1 MAQIALSSMALLL
14 AAAYAASIIWR
25 SGHTFATYASVAT
38 IAVSAAVEFFD
49 LAAVSG
55 YGDPL
60 RWKQY
65 SLIAE
70 GVLPAAWL
78 VFSLTHARTV
88 GVRFVTAAQRVFVA
102 ASLAFP
108 AIVLAM
114 PRSTFFYSPDFYSER
129 ILFLSNSGYFFY
141 CGLLVCVVISLI
153 NLEATFSNASL
164 SSRWKIKFDF
174 IGAGSFLAV
183 LIFYYSQGLLYRTI
197 NMNLMPLRSLVFIL
211 ALGMMLYSLLAR
223 GNGVRITVSRN
234 MAYKSVVLFAVGLYL
249 VALGIMGE
257 GLRYFGEGHEK
268 TLAIGVAFVVGICLL
283 VVLLSETA
291 KRKIKV
297 FLHKNFYQSKYDY
310 RTQWLQFTD
319 RLASARQ
326 GDDLKSAIL
335 SGYCE
340 IFAMGCGGLFVRDA
354 DSNEFRWVAGH
365 ELPYTAA
372 VLSPEDPVVAPMIA
386 RTWVINLREDGPAL
400 PLELETY
407 FNANGIQF
415 LVPLFSSRVLEAVL
429 VLGRPVN
436 KNEQYL
442 YEDYDL
448 MKTLARQAASALLN
462 YRLSEQLARS
472 RELEVMGRV
481 SAFIIHDLKNL
492 VYTLSLT
499 VDNGREHIA
508 DPEFQED
515 LLDTLSNTVNRM
527 KVLIS
532 RLKNLPEKQSLE
544 LEQVNLHRLVVDTA
558 AMVPGTGVITVVG
571 TDTPAEVDREEIQ
584 KVVMNLLVNALEATE
599 GKGPVKVQVG
609 AGSDPFIR
617 VSDDGCGI
625 PEDFLRTQLFS
636 PFKTTKKK
644 GLGIGLY
651 QCRQIVEAHG
661 GHIDVESAVGVGT
674 IFTVWLKSGDQVP
687 GTGDRNQTEV

>member
-1 MAQIALSSMALLL
+1 MFQLILSSLALLL
-14 AAAYAASIIWR
+14 SAVYATTTLWRGGRTLAS
-25 SGHTFATYASVAT
+25 YVSVLA
-38 IAVSAAVEFFD
+38 ISVSAVIEFCDLLAV
-49 LAAVSG
+49 AG
-55 YGDPL
+55 YGAPL
-60 RWKQY
+60 DWKHY

-70 GVLPAAWL
+70 GLLPAAWFI
-78 VFSLTHARTV
+78 FSLTHARDL
-88 GVRFVTAAQRVFVA
+88 GGRFVTVAQRLLLA

-108 AIVLAM
+108 CVVFAL
-114 PRSTFFYSPDFYSER
+114 PRSSFFYSPDFNAEHV
-129 ILFLSNSGYFFY
+129 LFLSNPGYVFY
-141 CGLLVCVVISLI
+141 GGLLVYVVISLI
-153 NLEATFSNASL
+153 NMEATFSNASL

-174 IGAGSFLAV
+174 IGTGSFLAV

-223 GNGVRITVSRN
+223 GNGVRIAVSRS

-249 VALGIMGE
+249 VAVGLMGE
-257 GLRYFGEGHEK
+257 GLKYFGEGHQK
-268 TLAIGVAFVVGICLL
+268 TLALGVAFVVGICLL

-319 RLASARQ
+319 RLASARKE
-326 GDDLKSAIL
+326 DDLWAAIL

-340 IFAMGCGGLFVRDA
+340 IFAMGCGGLFVRNGEHND
-354 DSNEFRWVAGH
+354 FRWAAGH
-365 ELPYTAA
+365 ELPVTEVVLA
-372 VLSPEDPVVAPMIA
+372 VGDQVVSPMVERSWVV
-386 RTWVINLREDGPAL
+386 NLREDKPATL
-400 PLELETY
+400 PEQETY
-407 FNANGIQF
+407 FTENGIQF
-415 LVPLFSSRVLEAVL
+415 LVPLFSAEDLEAVL

-436 KNEQYL
+436 QNEQYL

-448 MKTLARQAASALLN
+448 MKTLARQAASALMN
-462 YRLSEQLARS
+462 HRLSEQLARS

-499 VDNGREHIA
+499 VDNAQEHIA

-515 LLDTLSNTVNRM
+515 MLDTLSNTVNRM

-532 RLKNLPEKQSLE
+532 RLKNLPEKRSLE
-544 LEQVNLHRLVVDTA
+544 LEQVNLYLLAADTA
-558 AMVPGTGVITVVG
+558 AMVPGNGSVSVG
-571 TDTPAEVDREEIQ
+571 GSDSVAEVDREEIQ
-584 KVVMNLLVNALEATE
+584 KVVMNLVVNALEATD
-599 GKGPVKVQVG
+599 GKGPVRVEVG
-609 AGSDPFIR
+609 AGSEPFIR
-617 VSDDGCGI
+617 VSDNGCGI
-625 PEDFLRTQLFS
+625 PEEFLRSQLFS

-661 GHIDVESAVGVGT
+661 GRIDVESTMGKGT
-674 IFTVWLKSGDQVP
+674 VFTVWLPSVS
-687 GTGDRNQTEV
+687 T

>member
-1 MAQIALSSMALLL
+1 MIQIVLSSIALLL
-14 AAAYAASIIWR
+14 AAVYVSCTLWR
-25 SGHTFATYASVAT
+25 SGRTIAAYLSVVA
-38 IAVSAAVEFFD
+38 IAVSASVEFCD
-49 LAAVSG
+49 LAAVAG
-55 YGDPL
+55 YFGDPL
-60 RWKQY
+60 DWKRY

-70 GVLPAAWL
+70 GVVPAAWL
-78 VFSLTHARTV
+78 AFSLTHARTV
-88 GVRFVTAAQRVFVA
+88 AVRFVTIVQRIFLT
-102 ASLAFP
+102 ASLIFP
-108 AIVLAM
+108 AAVLAL
-114 PRSTFFYSPDFYSER
+114 PRSMFFYSPDFDSER
-129 ILFLSNSGYFFY
+129 ILFLSNAGYVFY
-141 CGLLVCVVISLI
+141 CGLLVYVVISLI

-211 ALGMMLYSLLAR
+211 ALGMMLYSLLVR
-223 GNGVRITVSRN
+223 GNGVRIAVSRS

-257 GLRYFGEGHEK
+257 GLRYFGEGHQK
-268 TLAIGVAFVVGICLL
+268 TLALGGAFIVGICLL
-283 VVLLSETA
+283 VVLLSESA
-291 KRKIKV
+291 KRKVKV
-297 FLHKNFYQSKYDY
+297 FIHKNFYQSKYDY

-326 GDDLKSAIL
+326 GEELMAAIL
-335 SGYCE
+335 SGYCA
-340 IFAMGCGGLFVRDA
+340 IFAMGCGGLFVRNA
-354 DSNEFRWVAGH
+354 DSNEFNWAAGH
-365 ELPYTAA
+365 ELPSTGA
-372 VLSPEDPVVAPMIA
+372 VLRPDDPVLTPMIE
-386 RTWVINLREDGPAL
+386 RSWVINLREDSPVCL
-400 PLELETY
+400 PEQETY
-407 FNANGIQF
+407 FAANGIQF
-415 LVPLFSSRVLEAVL
+415 LVPLFGPDRLEAVL

-448 MKTLARQAASALLN
+448 MKTLARQAASALMN

-508 DPEFQED
+508 DPEFQDD

-532 RLKNLPEKQSLE
+532 RLKNLPEKRSLE
-544 LEQVNLHRLVVDTA
+544 LELVDLHRLAVDTA
-558 AMVPGTGVITVVG
+558 AMVPGNGGISVTGS
-571 TDTPAEVDREEIQ
+571 DTSAEVDREEIQ
-584 KVVMNLLVNALEATE
+584 KVVMNLLVNALEATD
-599 GKGPVKVQVG
+599 GKGPVMVEVG
-609 AGSDPFIR
+609 AGSAPFIR
-617 VSDDGCGI
+617 VSDSGCGI
-625 PEDFLRTQLFS
+625 PEEFLRTQLFS

-661 GHIDVESAVGVGT
+661 GRIDVASTVGVGT
-674 IFTVWLKSGDQVP
+674 VFTVWFNCGDQ
-687 GTGDRNQTEV
+687 GRIGITEPEFI

>member
-1 MAQIALSSMALLL
+1 MVQIALSTSALFL
-14 AAAYAASIIWR
+14 AVLYAAMVLWR
-25 SGHTFATYASVAT
+25 SGRTLAACASVAA
-38 IAVSAAVEFFD
+38 IAISGAVEFCD
-49 LAAVSG
+49 LAAMAG
-55 YGDPL
+55 YGEPL
-60 RWKQY
+60 VWKRY
-65 SLIAE
+65 SLVAE
-70 GVLPAAWL
+70 GFAPAAWL

-88 GVRFVTAAQRVFVA
+88 GARFVTVAQRFFLA

-108 AIVLAM
+108 AVVLTL
-114 PRSTFFYSPDFYSER
+114 PRSSFFYSPDFDSER
-129 ILFLSNSGYFFY
+129 ILFLSNAGYLFY
-141 CGLLVCVVISLI
+141 CGLLVYLVVALI

-197 NMNLMPLRSLVFIL
+197 NMNLMPLRSLVFVL

-223 GNGVRITVSRN
+223 GNGVRIAVSRG

-249 VALGIMGE
+249 VALGVMGE
-257 GLRYFGEGHEK
+257 GLRYFGEGHQK
-268 TLAIGVAFVVGICLL
+268 TLALGVAFVAGICLL
-283 VVLLSETA
+283 VLLLSETA

-326 GDDLKSAIL
+326 GDDLMAAIL

-340 IFAMGCGGLFVRDA
+340 IFAMGCGGLFIRDT
-354 DSNEFRWVAGH
+354 DRNEFRWAAGH
-365 ELPYTAA
+365 ELGSTPT
-372 VLSPEDPVVAPMIA
+372 VLHLDDPVVTPMIQRA
-386 RTWVINLREDGPAL
+386 WVVNLREDVP
-400 PLELETY
+400 PLLSEQENY
-407 FNANGIQF
+407 FTANGIQF
-415 LVPLFSSRVLEAVL
+415 LVPLYCSGVLEAIL

-436 KNEQYL
+436 ENEQYL

-462 YRLSEQLARS
+462 YRLSEQLARA
-472 RELEVMGRV
+472 RELEAMGRV

-508 DPEFQED
+508 DPEFQDD

-532 RLKNLPEKQSLE
+532 RLKNLPEKRSLE
-544 LEQVNLHRLVVDTA
+544 LEQADLRRLAADTA
-558 AMVPGTGVITVVG
+558 SMVPGSGSISVSGVE
-571 TDTPAEVDREEIQ
+571 TPAEVDREEIQ
-584 KVVMNLLVNALEATE
+584 KVVMNLLVNALEATD
-599 GKGPVKVQVG
+599 GKGPVTVEVG
-609 AGSDPFIR
+609 AGSAPFIR
-617 VSDDGCGI
+617 VSDSGCGI
-625 PEDFLRTQLFS
+625 PEEFLRTQLFS

-661 GHIDVESAVGVGT
+661 GRIDVESTEGVGT
-674 IFTVWLKSGDQVP
+674 VFTVWLANGK
-687 GTGDRNQTEV
+687 

>member
-1 MAQIALSSMALLL
+1 MVQIVLSIVALLL
-14 AAAYAASIIWR
+14 TTVYAGGTLWR
-25 SGHTFATYASVAT
+25 SGRTLAAYFSVVAV
-38 IAVSAAVEFFD
+38 AVSASVEFCDFVA
-49 LAAVSG
+49 LAG

-60 RWKQY
+60 AWKQY

-70 GVLPAAWL
+70 GLLPAAWL
-78 VFSLTHARTV
+78 FFSLTHARET
-88 GVRFVTAAQRVFVA
+88 GVRLVPVAQRIL
-102 ASLAFP
+102 LAVSILFP
-108 AIVLAM
+108 AALVFLPSA
-114 PRSTFFYSPDFYSER
+114 SFFYSPDFDTER
-129 ILFLSNSGYFFY
+129 VLFLSTAGYVFY
-141 CGLLVCVVISLI
+141 GGILVYVVVSLI

-223 GNGVRITVSRN
+223 GNGVRIAVSRS

-249 VALGIMGE
+249 VAVGLMGE
-257 GLRYFGEGHEK
+257 GLKYFGEGHQK
-268 TLAIGVAFVVGICLL
+268 TLALGMAFVVGICLL

-319 RLASARQ
+319 RLASARKE
-326 GDDLKSAIL
+326 DDLWAAIL

-340 IFAMGCGGLFVRDA
+340 IFAMGCGGLFVRNGEHND
-354 DSNEFRWVAGH
+354 FRWAAGH
-365 ELPYTAA
+365 ELPVTEVVLA
-372 VLSPEDPVVAPMIA
+372 VGDQVVSPMVERSWVV
-386 RTWVINLREDGPAL
+386 NLREDKPAIL
-400 PLELETY
+400 PEQETY
-407 FNANGIQF
+407 FTENGIQF
-415 LVPLFSSRVLEAVL
+415 LVPLFSAEDLEAVL

-436 KNEQYL
+436 QNEQYL

-448 MKTLARQAASALLN
+448 MKTLARQAASALMN
-462 YRLSEQLARS
+462 HRLSEQLARS

-499 VDNGREHIA
+499 VDNAQEHIA

-515 LLDTLSNTVNRM
+515 MLDTLSNTVNRM

-532 RLKNLPEKQSLE
+532 RLKNLPEKRSLE
-544 LEQVNLHRLVVDTA
+544 LEQVNLYLLAADTA
-558 AMVPGTGVITVVG
+558 AMVPGNGSVSVG
-571 TDTPAEVDREEIQ
+571 GSDSMAEVDREEIQ
-584 KVVMNLLVNALEATE
+584 KVVMNLVVNALEATD
-599 GKGPVKVQVG
+599 GKGPVRVEVG
-609 AGSDPFIR
+609 TGSEPFIR
-617 VSDDGCGI
+617 VSDNGCGI
-625 PEDFLRTQLFS
+625 PEEFLRSQLFS

-661 GHIDVESAVGVGT
+661 GRIDVESTVGKGT
-674 IFTVWLKSGDQVP
+674 VFTVWLPSVS
-687 GTGDRNQTEV
+687 T

>member
-1 MAQIALSSMALLL
+1 MDQILLSSAALLL
-14 AAAYAASIIWR
+14 AIFYAASILWR
-25 SGHTFATYASVAT
+25 SGHTLATYMSVVA
-38 IAVSAAVEFFD
+38 IAVSTAVEFCD
-49 LAAVSG
+49 LAAVTG
-55 YGDPL
+55 YGDSL
-60 RWKQY
+60 AWKQY
-65 SLIAE
+65 SLLAE
-70 GVLPAAWL
+70 GLLPFSWL

-88 GVRFVTAAQRVFVA
+88 GVRFVTVAQRILLA

-108 AIVLAM
+108 VIVLSL
-114 PRSTFFYSPDFYSER
+114 PSPSFFYSPDFDSER
-129 ILFLSNSGYFFY
+129 VLFLSNAGYIFY
-141 CGLLVCVVISLI
+141 CALLFYLVISLI

-174 IGAGSFLAV
+174 IGAGSFIAV

-223 GNGVRITVSRN
+223 GNGVRIAVSRS

-257 GLRYFGEGHEK
+257 GLRYFGEGHQK
-268 TLAIGVAFVVGICLL
+268 TLALGGAFIAGICLL

-291 KRKIKV
+291 KRKLKV

-326 GDDLKSAIL
+326 GEDLMAAIL
-335 SGYCE
+335 SGYSE
-340 IFAMGCGGLFVRDA
+340 IFAMGCGGLFVRDT
-354 DSNEFRWVAGH
+354 DRNEFCWAAGH
-365 ELPYTAA
+365 ELPSTTA
-372 VLSPEDPVVAPMIA
+372 VLSPDDPVVTPMIE
-386 RTWVINLREDGPAL
+386 RSWVINLREDSPSLL
-400 PLELETY
+400 PEQEVY
-407 FNANGIQF
+407 FAENGIQF
-415 LVPLFSSRVLEAVL
+415 LVPLFSSEGMEAVL

-462 YRLSEQLARS
+462 HRLSEQLARS

-508 DPEFQED
+508 DPEFQDD

-532 RLKNLPEKQSLE
+532 RLKNLPDKRSLDI
-544 LEQVNLHRLVVDTA
+544 EQVNLYRLALDTA
-558 AMVPGTGVITVVG
+558 AMVPGSGVISVTG
-571 TDTPAEVDREEIQ
+571 PDAPAEVDREEIQ
-584 KVVMNLLVNALEATE
+584 KVVMNLLVNALEATD
-599 GKGPVKVQVG
+599 GKGPVRVEVG
-609 AGSDPFIR
+609 TGSDPYIR
-617 VSDDGCGI
+617 VSDSGCGI
-625 PEDFLRTQLFS
+625 PEEFLRTQLFS

-644 GLGIGLY
+644 GLGVGLY

-661 GHIDVESAVGVGT
+661 GRIDVDSTVGVGT
-674 IFTVWLKSGDQVP
+674 VFTVWLKGGDQGP
-687 GTGDRNQTEV
+687 GTGVIQRCD

>member
-1 MAQIALSSMALLL
+1 MVQLVLSTSALLL
-14 AAAYAASIIWR
+14 ALLYAAMVLWR
-25 SGHTFATYASVAT
+25 GGRTLAACASVAA
-38 IAVSAAVEFFD
+38 IAISGAVEFFD
-49 LAAVSG
+49 VAAVAG
-55 YGDPL
+55 YGEPL
-60 RWKQY
+60 VWKRY
-65 SLIAE
+65 SLLAE
-70 GVLPAAWL
+70 GFVPAAWL

-88 GVRFVTAAQRVFVA
+88 GARFVTVAQRFFLV

-108 AIVLAM
+108 AVVLTL
-114 PRSTFFYSPDFYSER
+114 PRSSFFYSPDFDAER
-129 ILFLSNSGYFFY
+129 ILFLSNAGYLFY
-141 CGLLVCVVISLI
+141 CGLLTYLVIALI

-164 SSRWKIKFDF
+164 ASRWKIKFDF

-197 NMNLMPLRSLVFIL
+197 NMNLMPLRSLVFVL

-223 GNGVRITVSRN
+223 GNGVRIVVSRG

-257 GLRYFGEGHEK
+257 GLRYVGEGHEK
-268 TLAIGVAFVVGICLL
+268 TLALGVAFVAGIVLL

-319 RLASARQ
+319 RLASARH
-326 GDDLKSAIL
+326 GDDLMAAIL

-340 IFAMGCGGLFVRDA
+340 IFAMGCGGLFVRDT
-354 DSNEFRWVAGH
+354 DRNEFRWAAGH
-365 ELPYTAA
+365 ELSSTAM
-372 VLSPEDPVVAPMIA
+372 VLGLDDPVVTPMVRQA
-386 RTWVINLREDGPAL
+386 WVVNLREEIP
-400 PLELETY
+400 PLHPGQEAY
-407 FNANGIQF
+407 FTANGIQF
-415 LVPLFSSRVLEAVL
+415 LVPLHCSGVLEAIL

-436 KNEQYL
+436 ENEQYL

-462 YRLSEQLARS
+462 HRLSEQLARS

-508 DPEFQED
+508 DPEFQDD
-515 LLDTLSNTVNRM
+515 LLDTLANTVNRM

-532 RLKNLPEKQSLE
+532 RLKNLPEKRSLE
-544 LEQVNLHRLVVDTA
+544 LERADLHRLAADTA
-558 AMVPGTGVITVVG
+558 AMVPGSGAISVSGVETLVEI
-571 TDTPAEVDREEIQ
+571 DQEEIQ
-584 KVVMNLLVNALEATE
+584 KVVMNLLVNALEATD
-599 GKGPVKVQVG
+599 GKGPVTVEVG
-609 AGSDPFIR
+609 AGSAPFIR
-617 VSDDGCGI
+617 VSDSGCGI
-625 PEDFLRTQLFS
+625 PEEFLRTQLFS

-661 GHIDVESAVGVGT
+661 GRIDVESTEGVGT
-674 IFTVWLKSGDQVP
+674 VFTVWLANGNE
-687 GTGDRNQTEV
+687 RCI

>member
-1 MAQIALSSMALLL
+1 MVQIVLSASALLL
-14 AAAYAASIIWR
+14 AVLYAAMVLWR
-25 SGHTFATYASVAT
+25 SGRTLAAGASVAA
-38 IAVSAAVEFFD
+38 IAISAAVEFCD
-49 LAAVSG
+49 LAAMAG
-55 YGDPL
+55 YGEPL
-60 RWKQY
+60 VWKQY
-65 SLIAE
+65 SLVAE
-70 GVLPAAWL
+70 GFAPAAWL

-88 GVRFVTAAQRVFVA
+88 GARFVTVAQRFFLA

-108 AIVLAM
+108 AVVLTL
-114 PRSTFFYSPDFYSER
+114 PRSSFFYSPDFDSER
-129 ILFLSNSGYFFY
+129 ILFLSNAGYLFY
-141 CGLLVCVVISLI
+141 CGLLIYLVVALI

-197 NMNLMPLRSLVFIL
+197 NMSLMPLRSLVFVL

-223 GNGVRITVSRN
+223 GNGVRIVVSRS

-257 GLRYFGEGHEK
+257 GLRYFGEGHQK
-268 TLAIGVAFVVGICLL
+268 TLALGGAFVAGICLL
-283 VVLLSETA
+283 VVLLSEAA

-319 RLASARQ
+319 RLASARE
-326 GDDLKSAIL
+326 GDDLMAAIL

-354 DSNEFRWVAGH
+354 DKNRFRWAAGH
-365 ELPYTAA
+365 ELPSTSA
-372 VLSPEDPVVAPMIA
+372 VITPAEPVMTPMLE
-386 RTWVINLREDGPAL
+386 RSWVINLREDAPVLL
-400 PLELETY
+400 PEQEEY
-407 FNANGIQF
+407 FTANGIQF
-415 LVPLFSSRVLEAVL
+415 LVPLFSSEGLEAVL

-436 KNEQYL
+436 RNEQYL

-462 YRLSEQLARS
+462 HRLSEQLARS

-508 DPEFQED
+508 DPEFQDD
-515 LLDTLSNTVNRM
+515 LLDTLSNTVSRM

-532 RLKNLPEKQSLE
+532 RLKNLPEKRSLE
-544 LEQVNLHRLVVDTA
+544 LEQTDLRRLAADTA
-558 AMVPGTGVITVVG
+558 AMVPGSGVISVSGVE
-571 TDTPAEVDREEIQ
+571 TPAEVDREEIQ
-584 KVVMNLLVNALEATE
+584 KVVMNLLVNALEATD
-599 GKGPVKVQVG
+599 GKGPVTVEVG
-609 AGSDPFIR
+609 AGSAPFIR
-617 VSDDGCGI
+617 VSDSGCGI
-625 PEDFLRTQLFS
+625 PEEFLRTQLFS

-661 GHIDVESAVGVGT
+661 GRIDVESTEGVGT
-674 IFTVWLKSGDQVP
+674 VFTVWLANGK
-687 GTGDRNQTEV
+687 

>member
-1 MAQIALSSMALLL
+1 MVQIVLSSLALLL
-14 AAAYAASIIWR
+14 AAFYTAGILWR
-25 SGHTFATYASVAT
+25 SGRTLAAYASVAA
-38 IAVSAAVEFFD
+38 IAVSAAVEFCDF
-49 LAAVSG
+49 AAVAG

-60 RWKQY
+60 VWKRY

-70 GVLPAAWL
+70 GLVPAAWL
-78 VFSLTHARTV
+78 IFSLTHARTV
-88 GVRFVTAAQRVFVA
+88 GVRFVTVAQRILVA

-108 AIVLAM
+108 AVVLAL
-114 PRSTFFYSPDFYSER
+114 PRSSFFYSPDFDPER
-129 ILFLSNSGYFFY
+129 ILFLSTAGYIFY
-141 CGLLVCVVISLI
+141 CGLLVYVVIALI

-223 GNGVRITVSRN
+223 GNGVRIVVSRG

-257 GLRYFGEGHEK
+257 GLRYFGEGHQR
-268 TLAIGVAFVVGICLL
+268 TLALGGAFVVGICLL

-310 RTQWLQFTD
+310 RIQWLQFTD
-319 RLASARQ
+319 RLASVRQ
-326 GDDLKSAIL
+326 GDDLMAAIL

-340 IFAMGCGGLFVRDA
+340 IFAMGCGGLFVRDT
-354 DSNEFRWVAGH
+354 DRNEFRWAAGH
-365 ELPYTAA
+365 ELSSTAA
-372 VLSPEDPVVAPMIA
+372 VLSPSDPVVTPMIE
-386 RTWVINLREDGPAL
+386 RSWVINLREDVPPLL
-400 PLELETY
+400 PVQEAYLT
-407 FNANGIQF
+407 ANGIQF
-415 LVPLFSSRVLEAVL
+415 LVPLFCSGVLEAIL

-436 KNEQYL
+436 ENEQYL

-448 MKTLARQAASALLN
+448 MKTLARQAASVLQN

-508 DPEFQED
+508 DPEFQDD

-532 RLKNLPEKQSLE
+532 RLKNLPEKRSLE
-544 LEQVNLHRLVVDTA
+544 LEQVNLHRLAVETA
-558 AMVPGTGVITVVG
+558 AMVPGNGAISVAG
-571 TDTPAEVDREEIQ
+571 ADAPAEADREEIQ
-584 KVVMNLLVNALEATE
+584 KVVMNLLVNALEATD
-599 GKGPVKVQVG
+599 GKGPVRVEVG
-609 AGSDPFIR
+609 GESAPFIR
-617 VSDDGCGI
+617 VSDSGCGI
-625 PEDFLRTQLFS
+625 PEEFLRTQLFS

-661 GHIDVESAVGVGT
+661 GRIDVESTVGVGT
-674 IFTVWLKSGDQVP
+674 VFTVWLNSGDQ
-687 GTGDRNQTEV
+687 GTGIGDRND

>member
-1 MAQIALSSMALLL
+1 MIQIALSSVALLL
-14 AAAYAASIIWR
+14 AVAYAASTLWR
-25 SGHTFATYASVAT
+25 SGRTLAAYVSVVA
-38 IAVSAAVEFFD
+38 IAVSAVIEFCD
-49 LAAVSG
+49 LAAVAG
-55 YGDPL
+55 FGEPL
-60 RWKQY
+60 VWKRY

-70 GVLPAAWL
+70 GLLPALWL
-78 VFSLTHARTV
+78 LFSLTHARAV
-88 GVRFVTAAQRVFVA
+88 GVRFVTVAQRILLA
-102 ASLAFP
+102 AGIAFP
-108 AIVLAM
+108 VLVLTL
-114 PRSTFFYSPDFYSER
+114 PRAAFFYSPDFDTER
-129 ILFLSNSGYFFY
+129 VLFLSNTGYVFY
-141 CGLLVCVVISLI
+141 GGLLVYVVISLI
-153 NLEATFSNASL
+153 NLEATYSNASL
-164 SSRWKIKFDF
+164 TSRWKIKFDF

-223 GNGVRITVSRN
+223 GNGVRIAVSRS

-249 VALGIMGE
+249 VALGLMGE
-257 GLRYFGEGHEK
+257 GLKYFGEGHQK
-268 TLAIGVAFVVGICLL
+268 TLALGGAFVVGICLL

-319 RLASARQ
+319 RLASARKE
-326 GDDLKSAIL
+326 DDLWVAIL

-340 IFAMGCGGLFVRDA
+340 IFAMGCGGLFVRNGEHND
-354 DSNEFRWVAGH
+354 FRWAAGH
-365 ELPYTAA
+365 ELPATEVVLA
-372 VLSPEDPVVAPMIA
+372 VGDQVVSPMVERSWVV
-386 RTWVINLREDGPAL
+386 NLREDKPVSL
-400 PLELETY
+400 PEQETY
-407 FNANGIQF
+407 FTENGIQF
-415 LVPLFSSRVLEAVL
+415 LVPLFSAEDLEAVL

-436 KNEQYL
+436 QNEQYL

-448 MKTLARQAASALLN
+448 MKTLARQAASALMN
-462 YRLSEQLARS
+462 HRLSEQLARS

-499 VDNGREHIA
+499 VDNAQEHIA

-515 LLDTLSNTVNRM
+515 MLDTLSNTVNRM

-532 RLKNLPEKQSLE
+532 RLKNLPEKRSLE
-544 LEQVNLHRLVVDTA
+544 LEQVNLYLLATDTA
-558 AMVPGTGVITVVG
+558 AMVPGNGSVSVG
-571 TDTPAEVDREEIQ
+571 GSDSVAEVDREEIQ
-584 KVVMNLLVNALEATE
+584 KVVMNLVVNALEATD
-599 GKGPVKVQVG
+599 GKGPVRVEVG
-609 AGSDPFIR
+609 TGSEPFIR
-617 VSDDGCGI
+617 VSDNGCGI
-625 PEDFLRTQLFS
+625 PEEFLRSQLFS

-661 GHIDVESAVGVGT
+661 GRIDVESTVGMGT
-674 IFTVWLKSGDQVP
+674 VFTVWLPSVS
-687 GTGDRNQTEV
+687 T